1 MSFLKKKTTSKPYFT
16 PNTLEGEQNMSMKEL
31 IEYMAKALV
40 DEPDQVHVEEIEG
53 TSATIYELR
62 VSAED
67 MGRVIGKQGRVANA
81 MRTLLRAAAAR
92 QGRRVTLEIV

>member
-1 MSFLKKKTTSKPYFT
+1 MNLRD
-16 PNTLEGEQNMSMKEL
+16 L

-40 DEPDQVHVEEIEG
+40 DDPDQVQVEEIEG
-53 TSATIYELR
+53 TSATIYELS
-62 VSAED
+62 VAPDD